1 MPKIGMNLLLW
12 ATGLNDSLLSTL
24 ESLKAMDYDG
34 VEVPMFDLSIDY
46 AAWSKRLDDLGL
58 ERTAVAVRTDVD
70 DPISPDAKIRQAAID
85 VTCQTLDACA
95 ALGVTHLVGP
105 LHSALGKFS
114 GAPATHDEWKRSV
127 ETMRTIA
134 EHAGKVGVTIGIE
147 PLNRFET
154 YLINTHADGLR
165 YVKDVGHPAC
175 GLMFDTFHAN
185 IEEKDFAE
193 SLRQCGDSLVHIHI
207 SENDRSTPGRGHI
220 PWELFFDTVTSMPY
234 DGWLTIEAFGQAM
247 PELAAATKI
256 WRRMFES
263 EEGLAR
269 DGLAFIRQELAKRG
283 K

>member
-12 ATGLNDSLLSTL
+12 ATGLSDELLPTL
-24 ESLKAMDYDG
+24 ESLKTMGYDG

-46 AAWSKRLDDLGL
+46 AAWSRRLDDIGLG
-58 ERTAVAVRTDVD
+58 RTAVAVRTDAD
-70 DPISPDAKIRQAAID
+70 DPISPDANVRQAAID

-114 GAPATHDEWKRSV
+114 GAPRTDDEWKRSV

-154 YLINTHADGLR
+154 YLINTHADGAR

-193 SLRQCGDSLVHIHI
+193 SLRGCGDSLVHIHI
-207 SENDRSTPGRGHI
+207 SENDRSTPGAGHV
-220 PWELFFDTVTSMPY
+220 PWAEFFDTFATLSY

-256 WRRMFES
+256 WRRMFDS
-263 EEGLAR
+263 E
-269 DGLAFIRQELAKRG
+269 DGLAQDGLTFIRQELAKRG
-283 K
+283 N